1 MFSIANKYKV
11 NLFVCQHFFRGGAR
25 CNRARR
31 ENELALIAIRSCYV
45 LFMHVFEAMRASAR
59 GLRTSMVK
67 MRPGRRGFRTTP
79 RALAKFGRPK
89 NACVFEGG
97 RIWLSPRKRAVAAAT
112 AHFLPVYRSIDFDA
126 HQCF

>member
-59 GLRTSMVK
+59 GLRTEMYCN
-67 MRPGRRGFRTTP
+67 RAGQGGFRTTP

-89 NACVFEGG
+89 NACVFEDG
-97 RIWLSPRKRAVAAAT
+97 RIWLSPRKRAVASAT
-112 AHFLPVYRSIDFDA
+112 ARFLPFKSKHRF
-126 HQCF
+126 